1 MDIFKLSTTT
11 SFQCGFGVWC
21 WKPRAGWEISV
32 SLSPMFLSL
41 FIPFKV
47 TAVATVARSRAA
59 LENKRGASDKLS
71 RRLPLL
77 GFHCAH
83 NKRDPWISLPLSLP
97 HLRSLYLSLSVALS
111 FSLPPIHH
119 SPHCIA
125 PFFHSQ
131 NRRTKTKGALEQG
144 NSTGHP
150 GTQCSS
156 RAARQGA
163 KQRRGPSGGGGEKE
177 CVCVCVS
184 EGMRVCE
191 SCDPK
196 PPNPHLST
204 HTHK

>member
-1 MDIFKLSTTT
+1 
-11 SFQCGFGVWC
+11 
-21 WKPRAGWEISV
+21 
-32 SLSPMFLSL
+32 MFLSL

-71 RRLPLL
+71 RQLPLL

-83 NKRDPWISLPLSLP
+83 NKRDPWISLPLSQP

-177 CVCVCVS
+177 CVC